1 MDEPLTE
8 TLELDQQ
15 EDLSIAEQFKRAL
28 DSDSELRAALEA
40 YDVDSLTDEA
50 KEQILDVYN
59 QVGAAGLAI
68 EVDEPQ
74 QDEEQVAEVDRKF

>member
-1 MDEPLTE
+1 M
-8 TLELDQQ
+8 
-15 EDLSIAEQFKRAL
+15 SIAEQFKRAL